1 MTDLSAV
8 NNAYAQRLYK
18 ASTKPSVLSETDQAQ
33 VLRLGGKEDVK
44 TAAQK
49 AAQKAAPGMTEADA
63 AEKFELGVLPQQKP
77 VTLKDASLYKNM
89 LGQLPSSLNFD
100 MSEIMATI
108 FQSMTAMMRS
118 QSKARMVDLDLAG
131 EADRQAAQQ
140 MKTAA
145 AMELGGAVIGSSMQL
160 AGAGMTMA
168 GAAYGAKAGDAME
181 FNQMMQPFHAGS
193 EMLGSSGSAL
203 KSGLDYAGKTES
215 ANAELSKSTSTRAHA
230 LREQDD
236 EMYKEAQKFVDQMLQ
251 IIQSIENQQHAAS
264 SQILSA

>member
-1 MTDLSAV
+1 MTDLSTV
-8 NNAYAQRLYK
+8 NNGYAQRLYK
-18 ASTKPSVLSETDQAQ
+18 ASALSKTEQAQ
-33 VLRLGGKEDVK
+33 ALEPNLQGAK
-44 TAAQK
+44 TAVQK

-63 AEKFELGVLPQQKP
+63 AEKFELGILPQQKP
-77 VTLKDASLYKNM
+77 VALKDASLYKDM
-89 LGQLPSSLNFD
+89 LGKLPSSLNFD
-100 MSEIMATI
+100 MSEVMATI
-108 FQSMTAMMRS
+108 FKSMTAMMQS

-131 EADRQAAQQ
+131 ASDLDAAQK

-193 EMLGSSGSAL
+193 EMLGSSGSSL
-203 KSGLDYAGKTES
+203 KSGLDYAGKLES
-215 ANAELSKSTSTRAHA
+215 ADAEIDKSTATRAHA

-251 IIQSIENQQHAAS
+251 IIQSIGNQQHAAS

>member
-8 NNAYAQRLYK
+8 NNGYARTLYK
-18 ASTKPSVLSETDQAQ
+18 ASTMSDAEKAQ
-33 VLRLGGKEDVK
+33 KLNPASID
-44 TAAQK
+44 AATTTTTQK
-49 AAQKAAPGMTEADA
+49 AAAKAAPGMTLSDA
-63 AEKFELGVLPQQKP
+63 AEKFELGVLPRQKP
-77 VTLKDASLYKNM
+77 VALKDASLYKNM
-89 LGQLPSSLNFD
+89 LRQLPSSLNFD
-100 MSEIMATI
+100 MSEVMATI
-108 FQSMTAMMRS
+108 FKSMTAMMQS

-131 EADRQAAQQ
+131 ASEKDAAQK

-145 AMELGGAVIGSSMQL
+145 AMELGGAVIGASMQL

-193 EMLGSSGSAL
+193 EMLSSSGSSI
-203 KSGLDYAGKTES
+203 KSGLDYAGKLES
-215 ANAELSKSTSTRAHA
+215 ANAEIDKSTATRAHA

-251 IIQSIENQQHAAS
+251 IIQSIDNQQHAAS

>member
-8 NNAYAQRLYK
+8 NNGYARTLYK
-18 ASTKPSVLSETDQAQ
+18 ASTMSDAEKAQ
-33 VLRLGGKEDVK
+33 KLNPASIDTATT

-49 AAQKAAPGMTEADA
+49 AAAKAAPGMTLSDA
-63 AEKFELGVLPQQKP
+63 AEKFELGVLPRQKP
-77 VTLKDASLYKNM
+77 VALKDASLYKNM
-89 LGQLPSSLNFD
+89 LRQLPSSLNFD
-100 MSEIMATI
+100 MSEVMATI
-108 FQSMTAMMRS
+108 FKSMTAMMQS

-131 EADRQAAQQ
+131 ASEKDAAQK

-145 AMELGGAVIGSSMQL
+145 AMELGGAVIGASMQL

-193 EMLGSSGSAL
+193 EMLSSSGSSI
-203 KSGLDYAGKTES
+203 KSGLDYAGKLES
-215 ANAELSKSTSTRAHA
+215 ANAEIDKSTATRAHA

-251 IIQSIENQQHAAS
+251 IIQSIDNQQHAAS

>member
-8 NNAYAQRLYK
+8 NKNYAQRLYK
-18 ASTKPSVLSETDQAQ
+18 ASALSETEQAQ
-33 VLRLGGKEDVK
+33 ALRPGSKAEAK

-49 AAQKAAPGMTEADA
+49 AAPGVTEADA
-63 AEKFELGVLPQQKP
+63 AEKFELGVLPQQKH
-77 VTLKDASLYKNM
+77 VVLKDASLYKNM
-89 LGQLPSSLNFD
+89 LGQLPSKLNFD
-100 MSEIMATI
+100 MSEVMATI
-108 FQSMTAMMRS
+108 FQSMTAMMQS
-118 QSKARMVDLDLAG
+118 QSKARQIDLDLAG
-131 EADRQAAQQ
+131 SADRQVAQQ

-193 EMLGSSGSAL
+193 EMLSSSGSAL
-203 KSGLDYAGKTES
+203 KAGLDYSGKIES
-215 ANAELSKSTSTRAHA
+215 ANAELSKSTATRAHA
-230 LREQDD
+230 LREADD
-236 EMYKEAQKFVDQMLQ
+236 AMHKEVQKFIEQMLQ

>member
-1 MTDLSAV
+1 MTDLSAT
-8 NNAYAQRLYK
+8 NNNYAQRLYK
-18 ASTKPSVLSETDQAQ
+18 ASTLSEVEQAQ
-33 VLRLGGKEDVK
+33 ALEPNSRGVK
-44 TAAQK
+44 TAAQQ
-49 AAQKAAPGMTEADA
+49 AVQKAAPGMTEADA

-77 VTLKDASLYKNM
+77 VALKDASLYKDM

-100 MSEIMATI
+100 MSEVMAVV
-108 FQSMTAMMRS
+108 FKSMTVMMQS

-131 EADRQAAQQ
+131 EADKQAAQK

-145 AMELGGAVIGSSMQL
+145 AMELGGAVIGASMQL

-193 EMLGSSGSAL
+193 EMLSSSGGSL
-203 KSGLDYAGKTES
+203 KAGLDYAGKLES
-215 ANAELSKSTSTRAHA
+215 ANAELDKSTATRAHA

-251 IIQSIENQQHAAS
+251 IIQSIDTQQHAAS